1 MARTDAGARRHG
13 TRTGEAPLPTRA
25 PDIRGTGTGRAA
37 GPYRKRTS
45 TPRPPLVPPF
55 AYPIEGE
62 VMLLGGHWA
71 NSFNMSDVEAFCDL

>member
-1 MARTDAGARRHG
+1 VTRTDAGARRHG

-55 AYPIEGE
+55 AYPIEVEGE
-62 VMLLGGHWA
+62 VMLLAGDCA
-71 NSFNMSDVEAFCDL
+71 NSFNMNDVEVL